1 LCSASGSD
9 KLHVVSTDRRSS
21 DEHVVEA
28 QLGRAPRDP
37 WSVAVRCGY
46 GRPSVLVTGPV
57 LVHGDPF
64 PTLLWLSCPWLVE
77 SVGRLESAG
86 GVARWRERISVD
98 PDLAERIASADA
110 RYRAARAGRVE
121 GHDPCADVGI
131 AGQAD
136 PLATKCLHAHVA
148 SFLAGLG
155 DPIGE
160 EVVGQ
165 VQAECPDDR
174 CAAFAEPARTDR
186 EGE

>member
-1 LCSASGSD
+1 M
-9 KLHVVSTDRRSS
+9 
-21 DEHVVEA
+21 
-28 QLGRAPRDP
+28 
-37 WSVAVRCGY
+37 
-46 GRPSVLVTGPV
+46 TGPV

-86 GVARWRERISVD
+86 GVAGWRERIGID
-98 PDLAERIASADA
+98 PGLAERVRGADA
-110 RYRAARAGRVE
+110 RYRAARAERVE
-121 GHDPCADVGI
+121 GQDPCGHVGVG
-131 AGQAD
+131 GQAD

-160 EVVGQ
+160 GVVGQ
-165 VQAECPDDR
+165 IEAECPDDR
-174 CAAFAEPARTDR
+174 CAAFAEPAREER